1 MGEPKRVQQ
10 LRQRVLIF
18 RVLGVIFVGIALV
31 QLFTRALPLW
41 GYLVAAVIFLGYA
54 VIVGMPADRELRRL
68 RKSGQDSR

>member
-1 MGEPKRVQQ
+1 MSDPHRVQQ
-10 LRQRVLIF
+10 LRQRVPIL

-41 GYLVAAVIFLGYA
+41 AYLAAAGLFLGYA
-54 VIVGMPADRELRRL
+54 VAVGMPAERELRRL